1 LADLRELRAFV
12 AVAEELSFTRAAE
25 RLNLSQQ
32 TVSETVRGL
41 ERELGVELLERT
53 TREVRVTAAGRA
65 LLEDGSE
72 AIARA
77 DAAFAAARAVGGG
90 QAGTLRVG
98 VTPAI
103 GPQDRDDLVR
113 GLRAEHPE
121 LSVSLR
127 ELRPGELRRSLRAR
141 EVDVAVNRAS
151 GAEDGDVESVELRPS
166 RIDVFVPA
174 GHALA
179 GRESAEL
186 ADFDGERLLTPSA
199 PGTPYT
205 DLLISRFADGGANVT
220 PVEAKVTGGSVQLTE
235 LDRVEAIAAMPAGT
249 PTPPGVAALR
259 VEGFTL
265 PLRLLWPTGRP
276 PVWIDRVRE
285 AMAPGSM

>member
-32 TVSETVRGL
+32 TVSETVRTL

-53 TREVRVTAAGRA
+53 TREVRITAAGQA
-65 LLEDGSE
+65 LLDDGRE
-72 AIARA
+72 AIVRA
-77 DAAFAAARAVGGG
+77 DAAFDAARAVGGG
-90 QAGTLRVG
+90 RAGTLRVG
-98 VTPAI
+98 VTPAV
-103 GPQDRDDLVR
+103 GPADRDDLVR
-113 GLRAEHPE
+113 ALRSEHPE

-151 GAEDGDVESVELRPS
+151 GVDDGGIESVALRPS

-174 GHALA
+174 DHRLA
-179 GRESAEL
+179 GQESAEL

-205 DLLISRFADGGANVT
+205 DLVVARFAAGGASVT

-235 LDRVEAIAAMPAGT
+235 LDRVGAIAAMPFGT
-249 PTPPGVAALR
+249 PAPPGVTALK

-265 PLRLLWPTGRP
+265 PLHLLWPAGRP
-276 PVWIDRVRE
+276 PAWLGRVRE
-285 AMAPGSM
+285 AMAPA

>member
-1 LADLRELRAFV
+1 MADLRELRAFA

-25 RLNLSQQ
+25 RLNLTQQ

-53 TREVRVTAAGRA
+53 TREVRVTAAGEA
-65 LLEDGSE
+65 LLADGRE

-77 DAAFAAARAVGGG
+77 DAAFDAARAVGGG
-90 QAGTLRVG
+90 RAGTLRVG
-98 VTPAI
+98 VTPAV
-103 GPQDRDDLVR
+103 GPGDRDDLVR
-113 GLRAEHPE
+113 ALRAEYPE

-127 ELRPGELRRSLRAR
+127 ELRPGELRRSLRAH

-151 GAEDGDVESVELRPS
+151 GGDDGDIESVELRPS

-174 GHALA
+174 GHPLA
-179 GRESAEL
+179 GRESAAL

-199 PGTPYT
+199 SGTPYT
-205 DLLISRFADGGANVT
+205 DLLVRRFAEGGATVT

-235 LDRVEAIAAMPAGT
+235 LDRVTAIAAMPFGT
-249 PTPPGVAALR
+249 PVPPGVAVIR
-259 VEGFTL
+259 VDGFTL
-265 PLRLLWPTGRP
+265 PMRLLWPAGRP

-285 AMAPGSM
+285 AMAPA